1 MSDRKAAGQ
10 KADETPRRF
19 LSEERWIDGE
29 EIVDCR
35 DQVESMAEGSRAEYF
50 EVRGTDQH
58 DYLIKH
64 DSSRTNGSCAD
75 AVELLLSNNVP
86 PRFLP

>member
-1 MSDRKAAGQ
+1 MMIRIEVECYAGH

-29 EIVDCR
+29 EVVDCR
-35 DQVESMAEGSRAEYF
+35 YQVESMAEGSRAEYF

-64 DSSRTNGSCAD
+64 DLESD
-75 AVELLLSNNVP
+75 KW
-86 PRFLP
+86 FLCGRC